1 MASAIWKAGHSKTK
15 TCNRKPLLSTR
26 STARDRSQMSL
37 VISRAKLSKADGGGM
52 KPKRNSSH
60 SSCRR
65 GCISGF
71 QRHRRRLVNVC
82 SGSRYVCTVPKW
94 RMDMFPVP
102 IISPCP
108 FTHPLALAYPFQW
121 ELRRKTD
128 SNTIHFRHWS
138 KSTLLPQTKCDGD
151 SSHTERFGLLLT
163 PQKRITARRS
173 SLLMVSAHLVG
184 MHHANKRVPVLREIL
199 STEALCKTF

>member
-15 TCNRKPLLSTR
+15 TCNRKPLLSTQPE

-52 KPKRNSSH
+52 KSKRNSFH

-71 QRHRRRLVNVC
+71 QRHRRCLVNFC
-82 SGSRYVCTVPKW
+82 SGSRYVCTVPEQ

-102 IISPCP
+102 LISSCP
-108 FTHPLALAYPFQW
+108 FTHPLVLPYPFQW
-121 ELRRKTD
+121 ERRRKID

-138 KSTLLPQTKCDGD
+138 KSTLLLHTKCDGD
-151 SSHTERFGLLLT
+151 SIHAERFGLLLM
-163 PQKRITARRS
+163 P
-173 SLLMVSAHLVG
+173 
-184 MHHANKRVPVLREIL
+184 
-199 STEALCKTF
+199 